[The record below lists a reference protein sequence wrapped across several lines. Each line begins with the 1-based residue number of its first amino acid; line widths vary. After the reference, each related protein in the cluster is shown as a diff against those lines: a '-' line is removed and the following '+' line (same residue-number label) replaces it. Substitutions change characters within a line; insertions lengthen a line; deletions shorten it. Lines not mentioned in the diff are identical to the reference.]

1 MSALTK
7 YDRYLKVVIWAQRRY
22 IVDGYL
28 VTHVGLVPTKYTRI
42 ENAAARKHLG
52 FSIL

>member
-1 MSALTK
+1 MNK
-7 YDRYLKVVIWAQRRY
+7 YDRYLRIVLWAQRRY

-28 VTHVGLVPTKYTRI
+28 VTHVGLRPTRYTLI

-52 FSIL
+52 HKV